1 MKLHEI
7 YSTSDETTKGLP
19 MREQVIAR
27 LLEIR
32 PDKYTQQHLLGLRDH
47 VILSALI
54 NEILYIANN
63 EVDETWDTA
72 FELGVKHEQDSMLST
87 IITNTNKENK

>member
-7 YSTSDETTKGLP
+7 YITDKTTKGLP

-32 PDKYTQQHLLGLRDH
+32 PDKYTEQRLSELGDH
-47 VILSALI
+47 VILSAFM
-54 NEILYIANN
+54 NEILYIVNN
-63 EVDETWDTA
+63 EVDETWDVA
-72 FELGVKHEQDSMLST
+72 FELGRKYEREKIS
-87 IITNTNKENK
+87 NTQGAM